1 MISICPS
8 IALGGGQS
16 ITGKSGKLRPP
27 VFEVTSEELKLSRKS
42 VTFRRLAGIQVGSDS
57 YRIECRL
64 SERTTEELLLQQA
77 GAGDRAAFLELYQQ
91 HRDPVFRFTYRLSGS
106 VEMAEDITHDCFLS
120 LMRKPDNFIF
130 GRATLR
136 TYLFSAAR
144 NLWLKQLRKLGR
156 ESAIDDFEDDQRF
169 TVSVEP
175 LGYLLDQELSLKVQE
190 AVAGLSPLQREA
202 LVLFEYEG
210 LSMYEIASLVETD
223 VGAVKAR
230 LFRARERLRYALQ
243 PYLNPNRE
251 IVTLERA

>member
-1 MISICPS
+1 M
-8 IALGGGQS
+8 
-16 ITGKSGKLRPP
+16 
-27 VFEVTSEELKLSRKS
+27 FENNEREPKVWRKGVS
-42 VTFRRLAGIQVGSDS
+42 FRRLAVILVGSGS

-64 SERTTEELLLQQA
+64 PERTTEELLLQQA
-77 GAGDRAAFLELYQQ
+77 GAGDGAAFLELYQR
-91 HRDPVFRFTYRLSGS
+91 HRDPVFRFAYRLSGS
-106 VEMAEDITHDCFLS
+106 VETAEDITHDCFLS
-120 LMRKPDNFIF
+120 LMRRPDNFNPE
-130 GRATLR
+130 RASLR

-144 NLWLKQLRKLGR
+144 NLWLKQLRKVSK
-156 ESAIDDFEDDQRF
+156 ESAIDDLEDDRF
-169 TVSVEP
+169 FAVSTEP

-210 LSMYEIASLVETD
+210 LSLNEIASMVDTD

-243 PYLNPNRE
+243 PYLNTDRE